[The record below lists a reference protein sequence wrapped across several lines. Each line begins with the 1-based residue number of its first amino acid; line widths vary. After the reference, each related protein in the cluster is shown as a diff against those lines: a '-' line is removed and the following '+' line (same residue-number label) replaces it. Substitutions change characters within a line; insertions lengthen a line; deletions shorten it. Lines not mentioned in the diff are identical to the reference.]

1 MDRAPET
8 LARAYPPARYRALDG
23 HAELAVAEAAGSAG
37 SRPARVT
44 TILAALCAGFG
55 EVSADRGTAR
65 RVSAAGREWLLQRAA
80 LRFRGQWD
88 WYEAPCDACGARFD
102 LRLSLTD
109 IPHVDAGPGFPVAE
123 VSTSLG
129 RRRFEAP
136 NGGHEEALAGMRDVE
151 DPRRVFA
158 ALCGL
163 SEAAEAEAIRFDLH
177 DLARID
183 AALEAVSPD
192 VADSVDAVC
201 PYCGS
206 ASKARI
212 DPLTFAFPGVETPLR
227 EVHLIASAY
236 RWTEPEILD
245 LPVARRRAYAEL
257 IRAERG
263 RLPSRVR
270 RAS

>member
-8 LARAYPPARYRALDG
+8 LAEAFPPERYRTLDG

-44 TILAALCAGFG
+44 TILAALCEGFG

-80 LRFRGQWD
+80 LRFCGQWG
-88 WYEAPCDACGARFD
+88 WYEAPCDTCGAHFD

-109 IPHVDAGPGFPVAE
+109 IPRAGAGAGFPVAE

-136 NGGHEEALAGMRDVE
+136 NGGHEEALAGMRDE
-151 DPRRVFA
+151 DPRRAFA

-163 SEAAEAEAIRFDLH
+163 SEEAEAEAIRLDLH

-192 VADSVDAVC
+192 VADSVDVVC
-201 PYCGS
+201 PDCGS
-206 ASKARI
+206 ASHVRI
-212 DPLTFAFPGVETPLR
+212 DPLTFAFPRVETLLR
-227 EVHLIASAY
+227 EVHMIASAY

-263 RLPSRVR
+263 TPPPRGRRV
-270 RAS
+270 S

>member
-8 LARAYPPARYRALDG
+8 LVEAFPPMRYRALDG

-44 TILAALCAGFG
+44 TILAALYAGFG
-55 EVSADRGTAR
+55 EASADQGAAR

-80 LRFRGQWD
+80 LRFRGQWE

-109 IPHVDAGPGFPVAE
+109 IPRTGAGSGFPVAE

-136 NGGHEEALAGMRDVE
+136 NGGHEEALASMRDDE

-192 VADSVDAVC
+192 VADSVEAFC
-201 PYCGS
+201 PDCGS
-206 ASKARI
+206 ACQARI
-212 DPLTFAFPGVETPLR
+212 DPLTFAFPLVETLLR
-227 EVHLIASAY
+227 EVHVIASAY
-236 RWTEPEILD
+236 CWTEPEILD

-263 RLPSRVR
+263 TPLSRGR